1 MNIDNERSTQLC
13 VHVVVK
19 TLKSEKFTFPF
30 GRPRQRIVPSACRTS
45 STIIFSHLFYLLFCH
60 SAIIKKKYWMKFLW
74 YAE

>member
-45 STIIFSHLFYLLFCH
+45 STIIFSHLFFILSFILPQCNY
-60 SAIIKKKYWMKFLW
+60 KKNIG
-74 YAE
+74 